1 MGWSTVPNVTS
12 RYKTTH
18 TRAISTEHHAPMR
31 DKTALGIWIPVG
43 GFFVLLFIPFEAI
56 YAPGGHEAAT
66 RLG

>member
-1 MGWSTVPNVTS
+1 
-12 RYKTTH
+12 
-18 TRAISTEHHAPMR
+18 MR